1 MSTIKNLSHVSFFD
15 CSSKVDYVLSTPPKL
30 SNIDASPSDI
40 EGENSA
46 MRSVILKVPAGTDI
60 IRWVLSFAKE
70 NNVYITVQGGN
81 VAVSEAHI
89 RKDGVIGGA
98 ASKIITM
105 EEVILSAIIFKNPQ
119 VLELKPAE
127 IHKGPGKD

>member
-1 MSTIKNLSHVSFFD
+1 PTPFRMSTIKNLSHVSFFD

-119 VLELKPAE
+119 
-127 IHKGPGKD
+127 